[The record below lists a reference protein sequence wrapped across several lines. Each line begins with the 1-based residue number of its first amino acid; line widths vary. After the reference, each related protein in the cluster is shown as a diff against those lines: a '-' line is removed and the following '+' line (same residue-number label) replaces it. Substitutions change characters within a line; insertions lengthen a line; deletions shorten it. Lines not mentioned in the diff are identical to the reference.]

1 MWKQQLLTLTEKFQH
16 PAWGTSHFQRIYE
29 LSLQLANE
37 QNIEVDQDAL
47 FAAAYLHDIGA
58 FEPYKQPEID
68 HAERSIQLAEG
79 ILTQIGFPSEKIPL
93 VKDIIQGHMFYENPS
108 EKEESVIF
116 HDADVLDFMGTIGVT
131 RLLSIVGISDWAPD
145 LRSAIELI
153 QRFIKEL
160 PEKLHTSLALQIG
173 KTRIAEMEIFLKNLS
188 KETNNLEVL

>member
-1 MWKQQLLTLTEKFQH
+1 MWKQQLLAFTEKLQH

-29 LSLQLANE
+29 LSLQLASE
-37 QNIEVDQDAL
+37 QNIDVDQDAL

-58 FEPYKQPEID
+58 FEPYKQPELD
-68 HAERSIQLAEG
+68 HAERSIQLVEE
-79 ILTQIGFPSEKIPL
+79 ILTPIGFPSEKIPL

-108 EKEESVIF
+108 TQKESVIF

-160 PEKLHTSLALQIG
+160 PEKLHTPLALQIG
-173 KTRIAEMEIFLKNLS
+173 KVRKAEMETYLKNLS
-188 KETNNLEVL
+188 KETSNLSIL